1 MRLPATFIQLAFFF
15 LVEISLSNLVFSF
28 FKPYEFLCYTHF
40 SSTFKRSK
48 ITDIVDNPP
57 QHSLHSP

>member
-15 LVEISLSNLVFSF
+15 LLKYRYQILYLAFLNHTSF
-28 FKPYEFLCYTHF
+28 FVILIFLKLL
-40 SSTFKRSK
+40 KRSK